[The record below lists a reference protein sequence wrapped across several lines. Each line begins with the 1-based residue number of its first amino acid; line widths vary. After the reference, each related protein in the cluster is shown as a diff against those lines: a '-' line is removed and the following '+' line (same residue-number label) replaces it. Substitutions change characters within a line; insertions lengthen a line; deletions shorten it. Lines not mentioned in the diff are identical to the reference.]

1 MYSILIEDEFGID
14 RDTLAQRLKDAGID
28 TRPFFISMHRQKALK
43 DFGCDCS
50 GNFPVTDEIA
60 QRGLYLPS
68 GSGLKN
74 EQIDFIC
81 DTIGKIKG

>member
-1 MYSILIEDEFGID
+1 
-14 RDTLAQRLKDAGID
+14 
-28 TRPFFISMHRQKALK
+28 MHRQKSLK

-50 GNFPVTDEIA
+50 GNYPVTDEIA

-68 GSGLKN
+68 GSGLKT

-81 DTIGKIKG
+81 DTVRKLSKSDPLAVVILKRG